1 MMVMRTVVMMTVAMT
16 ALVIMMVMMALV
28 MIKVQISVPLRCYAN
43 VDTSQRLKIRDD
55 LQNASFF

>member
-1 MMVMRTVVMMTVAMT
+1 MMVMRTVVMMTVAMK
-16 ALVIMMVMMALV
+16 ALVMMVMMALV
-28 MIKVQISVPLRCYAN
+28 MIKVQISVPLCCYAN

>member
-16 ALVIMMVMMALV
+16 ALVIMMALV